1 MKQSSK
7 LILVI
12 GLIFWAFMSCKKEN
26 AVDSNFELD
35 KTEFIKFD
43 FNNKVYDLK
52 YKHKSGG
59 YDMTNSLDGFFG
71 VKNALLLNRQS
82 SNEKTFFRATLVFEN
97 INPDT
102 LKTFPRLFPFSV
114 KPFETGAKLYF
125 QSVGVADSS
134 IFAIGITRNF
144 DTAVNLGG
152 ILNISINDVKNGI
165 ISGVFTG
172 FSNNGIEIKNGAF
185 NVRYKK

>member
-1 MKQSSK
+1 MIQSSK
-7 LILVI
+7 IILII
-12 GLIFWAFMSCKKEN
+12 GLAFWAFMSCKKEN
-26 AVDSNFELD
+26 AVDSNYELD
-35 KTEFIKFD
+35 NTEFIKFD

-52 YKHKSGG
+52 YKHKRGG
-59 YDMTNSLDGFFG
+59 YELTTSLDGFFG
-71 VKNALLLNRQS
+71 VKNALVLNRQS
-82 SNEKTFFRATLVFEN
+82 SNEKTFFRASLVFEN
-97 INPDT
+97 INLDT
-102 LKTFPRLFPFSV
+102 LKTFPRTFPFSV

-144 DTAVNLGG
+144 DTAINLGG
-152 ILNISINDVKNGI
+152 VLNISISDVKNGI

-172 FSNNGIEIKNGAF
+172 YSNNGIEIKKGAF

>member
-1 MKQSSK
+1 MTNSSK
-7 LILVI
+7 IILFI
-12 GLIFWAFMSCKKEN
+12 GLILWAFMSCKKEN
-26 AVDSNFELD
+26 AVDSNYELD
-35 KTEFIKFD
+35 NSEFIKFD
-43 FNNKVYDLK
+43 FNNKIYDLK

-59 YDMTNSLDGFFG
+59 YELTTSLDGFFG
-71 VKNALLLNRQS
+71 VKNALVLNRQS
-82 SNEKTFFRATLVFEN
+82 SNEKTFFRVTLVFEN

-102 LKTFPRLFPFSV
+102 FKTLPRPFPFSV

-134 IFAIGITRNF
+134 IFDIGITRNF
-144 DTAVNLGG
+144 DTAINLGG
-152 ILNISINDVKNGI
+152 ILNISISDVKNSI

-172 FSNNGIEIKNGAF
+172 FSNNGVEIKNGAF